1 MGNIVFSN
9 VEKKSKG
16 CHYPYSRD
24 LSRPYETLQFPR
36 FAFIIVPSLNISMES
51 NRVIIAIVAA
61 IVFATTIA
69 LLPPLQQEAVA
80 QNATTTNQTAGNQT
94 QGGGA
99 AGAAMGNLTQADFGP
114 VTDNLNSARESLQ
127 TNDTAAAYA
136 PLNTAGSELF
146 GLANDQGEQNMK
158 ALMQQFKPI
167 QDSID
172 STRDALR
179 ENDAAKALQQLN
191 TADVELLKITQQLTP
206 GEQEEETEE

>member
-1 MGNIVFSN
+1 
-9 VEKKSKG
+9 
-16 CHYPYSRD
+16 
-24 LSRPYETLQFPR
+24 
-36 FAFIIVPSLNISMES
+36 MES
-51 NRVIIAIVAA
+51 NRVLTGILAA
-61 IVFATTIA
+61 VVLAMTIA
-69 LLPPLQQEAVA
+69 VTQILPPLQNEAVA
-80 QNATTTNQTAGNQT
+80 QNATATNQTAGNQT

-99 AGAAMGNLTQADFGP
+99 AMGNLTQADFGP
-114 VTDNLNSARESLQ
+114 VRDSLNTAREALQ
-127 TNDTAAAYA
+127 TNDTTSAYGA
-136 PLNTAGSELF
+136 VNTVGSELF

-179 ENDAAKALQQLN
+179 DNDAAKALQQLN